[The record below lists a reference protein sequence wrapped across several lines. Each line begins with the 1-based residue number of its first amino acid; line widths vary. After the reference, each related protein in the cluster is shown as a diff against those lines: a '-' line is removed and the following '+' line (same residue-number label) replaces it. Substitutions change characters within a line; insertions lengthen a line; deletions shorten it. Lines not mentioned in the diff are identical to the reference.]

1 MKTTQN
7 AFFDLCLGFF
17 ALLCL
22 LSGCIRLESSYPEK
36 RYFLIDISRQ
46 EDVSPPA
53 TDEVLRVVT
62 FSVSPQYEGKGFVYR
77 KADVVYESDF
87 YNEFLISPTDMFT
100 EEARQWVAR
109 SGLFAQVADLSSYNE
124 PTFFLAGTVTALYG
138 DFSDVSAPKA
148 IMEMEFFLSR
158 DVSAKGEVAFQNR
171 YHREIPLDGA
181 SPQALVKGW
190 NEALRQILTDLEKD
204 LRDCFQS
211 PLRSG

>member
-1 MKTTQN
+1 MKMTQN
-7 AFFDLCLGFF
+7 AFFDFFVGFC

-22 LSGCIRLESSYPEK
+22 VSGCIRLESSYPEK

-46 EDVSPPA
+46 EDVSPRA

-62 FSVSPQYEGKGFVYR
+62 FSVSPQYEGKDFVYR
-77 KADVVYESDF
+77 KGDVVYESDF

-100 EEARQWVAR
+100 EEVRQWVAR
-109 SGLFAQVADLSSYNE
+109 SGLFGQVADLSSYNE
-124 PTFFLAGTVTALYG
+124 PTFFLGGTVTALYG
-138 DFSDVSAPKA
+138 DFRDISAPKA
-148 IMEMEFFLSR
+148 IMEIEFLLSR

-190 NEALRQILTDLEKD
+190 DEALRQILTDLEKD
-204 LRDCFQS
+204 LRDC
-211 PLRSG
+211 LKAKKI